1 MVPRSSDII
10 ALCADSVA
18 LLYRLV
24 VDFLL
29 SPPPPI
35 LLLLLGP
42 LILPLVG
49 FELLFGSRR
58 AARKAR
64 QAAPR
69 PCDPLLQISATELAS
84 RIRSGKLT
92 SRRLTEIAI
101 AQILSS
107 EEELGL
113 NAVAASRFEEA
124 LREADAADAAI
135 TNGSVPTDWRG
146 ALWGVPVVVKE
157 CFEMPTL
164 PFTAGIGSR
173 KGVTGR
179 RLNPAL
185 ARLHG
190 QPILATTNVSEA
202 CMFHETANVIYGR
215 TRNPHDLTRSPGGS
229 SGGCAALVGACAV
242 PLAITSDVGGSTRIP
257 ALYCGLFGHKPSGGT
272 VPNTHTL
279 PHIPPDSR
287 VGLYCQLG
295 PTSRHA
301 VDLHPLL
308 CKLAGPD
315 GVDRM
320 VRPEAKQ
327 RLLHTSRDPLGVDVR
342 SLRVLVLTEPFLPW
356 PLRSRLHPSMRRAQA
371 EAADALEALGCD
383 VTRLEGEAM
392 REALPEAT
400 HAFSIWAAM
409 LGSAQAVPFRRL
421 ISDGRPAGDELTVFG
436 ALREAV
442 VSILR
447 GGASARHTL
456 PAIALALVEELD
468 AAFPSMRR
476 LMISRGHTLR
486 ARFDELLADGRTV
499 LLVPSLLTPA
509 PRHHENL
516 MRFPDA
522 AQTGLFNVM
531 QLPATAVPITS
542 PRAATGG
549 GRGGGNGPH
558 GRRARRGQPQRAT
571 LPLGCQVVAGFG
583 SDHLTLA
590 VAIALERAGVAR
602 SM

>member
-1 MVPRSSDII
+1 MVCLSDIV
-10 ALCADSVA
+10 ALCADTLA
-18 LLYRLV
+18 LLYRLA
-24 VDFLL
+24 VDMLL

-35 LLLLLGP
+35 LILLLGP
-42 LILPLVG
+42 LILPLVIL
-49 FELLFGSRR
+49 ELLVGSRK
-58 AARKAR
+58 AACKAR
-64 QAAPR
+64 QAAPK
-69 PCDPLLQISATELAS
+69 PCDPLLQTSASELAS

-92 SRRLTEIAI
+92 SRRLTEMAI
-101 AQILSS
+101 AQLLRS

-113 NAVAASRFEEA
+113 NAVACARFEEA

-135 TNGSVPTDWRG
+135 ANGSVPTDWRG

-173 KGVTGR
+173 LGVTGQT
-179 RLNPAL
+179 LNPAL

-229 SGGCAALVGACAV
+229 SGGCAALVGACAA
-242 PLAITSDVGGSTRIP
+242 PLAVTSDVGGSTRIP

-272 VPNTHTL
+272 VPNSHTL
-279 PHIPPDSR
+279 PHVPPDSTVSR
-287 VGLYCQLG
+287 YCQLG
-295 PTSRHA
+295 PTARHA

-320 VRPEAKQ
+320 VRSEAKQ
-327 RLLHTSRDPLGVDVR
+327 RLLTSGYDPLGVDVR

-356 PLRSRLHPSMRRAQA
+356 LLRSRLHPRLRWAQA
-371 EAADALEALGCD
+371 EAANALEALGCD
-383 VTRLEGEAM
+383 VTRLDGEAM
-392 REALPEAT
+392 RRALPEAA

-409 LGSAQAVPFRRL
+409 LGSAQVVPFRTL
-421 ISDGRPAGDELTVFG
+421 ISDGRAPGDELTIVG
-436 ALREAV
+436 TLREAV
-442 VSILR
+442 VSIFR

-476 LMISRGHTLR
+476 LMISRGHALR

-499 LLVPSLLTPA
+499 LLIPSLLTPA

-516 MRFPDA
+516 LRFPDA

-531 QLPATAVPITS
+531 QLPATAVPIAPS
-542 PRAATGG
+542 RARAE
-549 GRGGGNGPH
+549 GGGNGP
-558 GRRARRGQPQRAT
+558 T
-571 LPLGCQVVAGFG
+571 LPLGCQVVSGFG

-602 SM
+602 ST